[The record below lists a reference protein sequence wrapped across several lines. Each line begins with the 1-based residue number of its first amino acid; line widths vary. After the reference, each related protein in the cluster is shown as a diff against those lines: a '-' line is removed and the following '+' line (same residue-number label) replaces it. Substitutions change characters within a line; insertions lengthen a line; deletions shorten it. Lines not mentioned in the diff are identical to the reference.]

1 MPLKDYGVLRATLVQ
16 RLQATDKTG
25 HYQLLCDVGGANWRV
40 AINARSALPPSDVAY
55 AVLSPFAHPLLDRL
69 DGLADGWQALDGGD
83 EQARGLDYIRG
94 NLAQPD
100 QFRPLPLSQ
109 TGPDNDLNDLFDF
122 HLLPLIGDADA
133 RVYAFGQ
140 SWGPEEAADKYFDFT
155 PGRGVHD
162 IHQNQ
167 GNVGR
172 FTADDGVWQD
182 GGLLTRGA
190 AGWTA
195 ILLRFQSQA
204 WHTDDRTGHALPA
217 EPAPGVPGEP
227 GEPVA
232 GPLRIVAAAVNPP
245 GPAPEDEHVLVLNAG
260 YEPVDVSGW
269 RIATD
274 HGSVAL
280 GGTAPAAAT
289 LDVSMP
295 PTAPLSNKGGRI
307 SLLDPAGLKAHGVA
321 YSAAQAAS
329 EDRLIVF

>member
-1 MPLKDYGVLRATLVQ
+1 MPLKDYGVLRATLEQ
-16 RLQATDKTG
+16 RLPATDKTG
-25 HYQLLCDVGGANWRV
+25 HYQLLCGVGGASWRI
-40 AINARSALPPSDVAY
+40 AINARSALPPSEVAY

-69 DGLADGWQALDGGD
+69 DGLAEGWHALAGGD
-83 EQARGLDYIRG
+83 ERDRGLDYIRG

-109 TGPDNDLNDLFDF
+109 SGPDNDLNDLFDF
-122 HLLPLIGDADA
+122 HLLPLIAEADA

-140 SWGPEEAADKYFDFT
+140 AWGPEEAADQYFGFT

-182 GGLLTRGA
+182 GGLLLRGA

-204 WHTDDRTGHALPA
+204 WHTDDRTGHTLLA
-217 EPAPGVPGEP
+217 EPGEP
-227 GEPVA
+227 EEPVA
-232 GPLRIVAAAVNPP
+232 GPLRIMAAAVNPP
-245 GPAPEDEHVLVLNAG
+245 GPAPEDERVLVLNAG
-260 YEPVDVSGW
+260 YDAIDVSGW

-274 HGSVAL
+274 QGSVPL
-280 GGTAPAAAT
+280 DGIAAGAST
-289 LDVSMP
+289 LNVAMP
-295 PTAPLSNKGGRI
+295 PSAPLSNKGGRI